1 MNKAAHN
8 PIEEVIIYH
17 TQLKRKHRQEGPIV
31 EAQTPLLK
39 RKLWA
44 EKWIQSSI
52 LLAEFASAKL

>member
-44 EKWIQSSI
+44 EK
-52 LLAEFASAKL
+52 